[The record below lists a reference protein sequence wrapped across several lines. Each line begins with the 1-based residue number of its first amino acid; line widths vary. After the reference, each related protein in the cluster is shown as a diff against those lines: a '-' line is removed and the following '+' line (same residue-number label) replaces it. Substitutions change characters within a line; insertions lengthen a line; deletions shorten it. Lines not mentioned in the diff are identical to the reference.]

1 MPRKNLIRS
10 NQLPYHVTARSHN
23 KVQFELPTHEMWEV
37 VKESF
42 KEAYFIHPVE
52 LISFVLM
59 SNHYHMI
66 LITPEANIDLF
77 LYEFNKRIAL
87 KIQRRTGS
95 INQIFGGRYKWCLI
109 ETQNYFMNCYRYVY
123 QNPVRAGLSK
133 RCESYPYS
141 TLSLAS
147 RNQNFV
153 IPLHDEYGLK
163 DNHGLQWL
171 NQIIGEEEKKI
182 LKKGLFRSVFTEPS
196 LY

>member
-10 NQLPYHVTARSHN
+10 KQLPYHVTARSHN
-23 KVQFELPTHEMWEV
+23 KVQFELPPHEMWGII
-37 VKESF
+37 KDCI
-42 KEAYFIHPVE
+42 KDAYRAHKVE

-66 LITPEANIDLF
+66 LITPDGNIDLF

-87 KIQRRTGS
+87 KVQKRTGS

-123 QNPVRAGLSK
+123 QNPVRAGLSEK
-133 RCESYPYS
+133 CESYPFS
-141 TLSLAS
+141 TLGLSI
-147 RNQNFV
+147 RNESFI

-163 DNHGLQWL
+163 DKHGLKWL
-171 NQIIGEEEKKI
+171 NQTIEEEEKKI
-182 LKKGLFRSVFTEPS
+182 LKKGLCRSVFTEPS
-196 LY
+196 QY